1 MADVGRKAGGA
12 PALDR
17 RDLVSGCGVPTNI
30 ERGEGRV
37 SRPLTTAKGRRADRR
52 TIEEVAEMVVD
63 PGLDRVAR
71 RGGEG
76 EYRHLI
82 TVAAQGGLCPLRRLE
97 PSARRLSAA
106 LAAAMAPSRP
116 TMRIAAESG

>member
-1 MADVGRKAGGA
+1 MPRALQLNNLKTVVRVLITFRLCMFLLTNESYFKLPIPRKA
-12 PALDR
+12 
-17 RDLVSGCGVPTNI
+17 PTD
-30 ERGEGRV
+30 
-37 SRPLTTAKGRRADRR
+37 SL
-52 TIEEVAEMVVD
+52 EEVAEMVVD

>member
-1 MADVGRKAGGA
+1 MADVGRETGSA

-17 RDLVSGCGVPTNI
+17 RDLVSGCGVPANI
-30 ERGEGRV
+30 ERGEGRI
-37 SRPLTTAKGRRADRR
+37 SGLLATTKGRRADRR
-52 TIEEVAEMVVD
+52 TVEEVAEMVVD

-71 RGGEG
+71 RGGEWK
-76 EYRHLI
+76 YRHLI